1 MADRFEICFT
11 LAGTSGAVKTG
22 LESGTMIA
30 ADETGGH
37 APIPWLRWNRIFAI
51 AGTENARNSG

>member
-37 APIPWLRWNRIFAI
+37 AHGEAGVSLSHPI
-51 AGTENARNSG
+51 